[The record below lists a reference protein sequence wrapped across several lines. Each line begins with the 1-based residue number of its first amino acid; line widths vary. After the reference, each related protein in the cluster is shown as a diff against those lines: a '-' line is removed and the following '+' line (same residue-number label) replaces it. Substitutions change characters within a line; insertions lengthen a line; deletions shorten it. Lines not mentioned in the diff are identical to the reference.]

1 MIFHCIHMLPAADAK
16 YSMVLDALIIRVPA
30 SCACLCA
37 HDSLHIMA
45 SLDVKVSCAEFVA
58 RINIEFVCTKLS

>member
-16 YSMVLDALIIRVPA
+16 YSMVLDALIIGAPA

-37 HDSLHIMA
+37 HG
-45 SLDVKVSCAEFVA
+45 SLDVKVSCVEFVA
-58 RINIEFVCTKLS
+58 